1 MALNLPSGPS
11 VGQRANV
18 GTKTYQWSGSAWLV
32 VAQQVG
38 ATTLTVSSNTNAT
51 STTTGALVVSGG
63 VGIGGD
69 LYIGG
74 TLYSKGVTVLTT
86 ATLNASIFGGNDI
99 NITTISTGST
109 TYLRFDNTST
119 LQTVTGRGNSTTNIV
134 NITNTTESTS
144 TTSGALIIAGGI
156 GVGKRINC
164 ESLKIADSVF
174 DSTLITINNTAS
186 TVIDSYLS
194 TDFRSAKYFIQIGSG
209 GGTNNTGTTATF
221 QAVEILLV
229 ADNNNAVYATE
240 YGLVVTGGVSAGG
253 GLGTFS
259 ADLSAVDKYVRLYF
273 AATTAT
279 NKTVKVLRTGM
290 TA

>member
-1 MALNLPSGPS
+1 MALNLPSSPS

-32 VAQQVG
+32 VANQIN
-38 ATTLTVSSNTNAT
+38 ATTLTVGSGTNSI
-51 STTTGALVVSGG
+51 STTTGALVVTGG

-69 LYIGG
+69 LYLGG
-74 TLYSKGVTVLTT
+74 TLYSNGVTVLTT

-209 GGTNNTGTTATF
+209 GGANNTGSTATF
-221 QAVEILLV
+221 QGVEILLV

-240 YGLVVTGGVSAGG
+240 YGLVVTGGASAGG